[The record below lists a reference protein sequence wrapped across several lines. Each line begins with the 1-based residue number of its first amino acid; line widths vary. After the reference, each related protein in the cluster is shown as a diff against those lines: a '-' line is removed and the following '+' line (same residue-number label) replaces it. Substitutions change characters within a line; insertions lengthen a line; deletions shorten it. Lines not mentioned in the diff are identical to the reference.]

1 MNDENSNFEEKEYED
16 LLMLNTKTSVV
27 PAHRL
32 QSQEE
37 QELSNLIQEAKS
49 TLEYIYEYRPPHNTS
64 NK

>member
-1 MNDENSNFEEKEYED
+1 
-16 LLMLNTKTSVV
+16 MLNTKTSVV